1 MKRIRYHCGVTCTP
15 FCVYHWYEPRQKV
28 HAAEYKR
35 SECRLPNFVFELIN
49 AIFLLQKVIFNKMT
63 TKLNSNSSKLKKIS
77 AFKDEIT
84 TIFAEVT
91 SGPWKSTRFVLNSS
105 QEFRYNVLV
114 SFSRTQQ
121 TRILI
126 ILNVA

>member
-15 FCVYHWYEPRQKV
+15 FCVYHWYEVEPHQKV

-35 SECRLPNFVFELIN
+35 SEYRLPNFVFELIN

-63 TKLNSNSSKLKKIS
+63 TKLNPNSSKLKKIS

-84 TIFAEVT
+84 TIFAKIDAVR
-91 SGPWKSTRFVLNSS
+91 G
-105 QEFRYNVLV
+105 LV
-114 SFSRTQQ
+114 
-121 TRILI
+121 
-126 ILNVA
+126 